1 MRGAQ
6 DTLPRNSST
15 SSRISSRTTSLLKT
29 LERDKESRE
38 VKALGKKFDKVFRH
52 DFEQLSDEDKWA
64 VKKIL
69 DDFVRYLYGQDDGTL
84 PWDETKKLLNE
95 KLPSLETDE
104 DLQTFIPSGKRIEE
118 ILGRLEATFK

>member
-52 DFEQLSDEDKWA
+52 DFEQLSDEDK
-64 VKKIL
+64 
-69 DDFVRYLYGQDDGTL
+69 
-84 PWDETKKLLNE
+84 
-95 KLPSLETDE
+95 
-104 DLQTFIPSGKRIEE
+104 
-118 ILGRLEATFK
+118 